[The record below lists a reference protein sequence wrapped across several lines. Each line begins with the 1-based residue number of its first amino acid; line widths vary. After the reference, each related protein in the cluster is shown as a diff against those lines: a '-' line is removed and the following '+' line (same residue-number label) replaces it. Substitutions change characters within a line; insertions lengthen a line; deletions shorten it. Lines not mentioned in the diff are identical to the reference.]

1 MVWGGG
7 FLQKWGVLDFAG
19 GIVVHNIAG
28 IAALASVLYV
38 GKRHTADRGPHSIPL
53 VALGTGLLWFGWYG
67 FNAGSEMRVDSV
79 TATAFLNTD
88 VAASFAAVA
97 WLLVAW
103 INEKKPKFLGLLT
116 GAVAGLATV
125 TPAAGY
131 VSPTTA
137 VIIGVVAGVVCYYA
151 VEMKNKLQWDDA
163 LDVWGVH
170 GVGGFLGIVMLGI
183 FATKQFNPAGADG
196 LLAGNPTFLL
206 KEVVAVTF
214 SSVWAFVFTYGMLR
228 IIDMFTTVKVDEM
241 SEEIGLDESI
251 HGEHAYEEGPEHD
264 LVHAEIR
271 QGTLIT

>member
-28 IAALASVLYV
+28 VAALASVLYV

-97 WLLVAW
+97 WLFVAW
-103 INEKKPKFLGLLT
+103 FNEKKPKLLGLLT

-137 VIIGVVAGVVCYYA
+137 VIIGIVAGVVCYYA
-151 VEMKNKLQWDDA
+151 VEMKNKLHWDDA

-183 FATKQFNPAGADG
+183 FATKQFNPNGANG
-196 LLAGNPTFLL
+196 LLYGDPTFLM
-206 KEVVAVTF
+206 KQVVAVTF
-214 SSVWAFVFTYGMLR
+214 SSVWAFVFTYAMLR
-228 IIDMFTTVKVDEM
+228 IIDAFTPVKVDEI
-241 SEEIGLDESI
+241 SESVGLDESI
-251 HGEHAYEEGPEHD
+251 HGEHAYEETPEHD
-264 LVHAEIR
+264 DLFHAEVR
-271 QGTLIT
+271 